1 LKIKSDFVTN
11 SSSVNYIVILP
22 SDFKIENYLSIREHA
37 NILDSSE
44 VHIDDVIESFNILMM
59 DGSISSDMYDDCP
72 RAFDYTLRI
81 LSELKV
87 IVQKVDTP
95 AGAPYVIVNI
105 EAHID
110 KIRER
115 LAKFSEK
122 QMEGISD
129 AIRPLEEDTGEAL
142 QSVQS
147 GN

>member
-1 LKIKSDFVTN
+1 MKFKSDFVTN

-59 DGSISSDMYDDCP
+59 DGSISSDVYDDCP

-129 AIRPLEEDTGEAL
+129 AIRPLEESVGETL
-142 QSVQS
+142 
-147 GN
+147 

>member
-1 LKIKSDFVTN
+1 LKFKSDFVTN

-22 SDFKIENYLSIREHA
+22 DDFKIENYLSIREHA

-129 AIRPLEEDTGEAL
+129 AVRPLEKSIGEAL
-142 QSVQS
+142 
-147 GN
+147 

>member
-1 LKIKSDFVTN
+1 MEEKLKFKSDFVTN

-44 VHIDDVIESFNILMM
+44 VHIDDVIESFNTLMM

-129 AIRPLEEDTGEAL
+129 AIRPLEKSAGETL
-142 QSVQS
+142 
-147 GN
+147 

>member
-1 LKIKSDFVTN
+1 
-11 SSSVNYIVILP
+11 
-22 SDFKIENYLSIREHA
+22 
-37 NILDSSE
+37 
-44 VHIDDVIESFNILMM
+44 MM
-59 DGSISSDMYDDCP
+59 DGSISSDVYDDCP

-129 AIRPLEEDTGEAL
+129 AIRPLEESVGETL
-142 QSVQS
+142 
-147 GN
+147 

>member
-1 LKIKSDFVTN
+1 MKIKSDFVTN
-11 SSSVNYIVILP
+11 SSSVNFIVILP

-44 VHIDDVIESFNILMM
+44 VHIDDVIESFDTLMM

-81 LSELKV
+81 LGELDV

-95 AGAPYVIVNI
+95 SGAPFVIVNI
-105 EAHID
+105 EAHVD

-115 LAKFSEK
+115 LAKFSEN
-122 QMEGISD
+122 QMERISD
-129 AIRPLEEDTGEAL
+129 AVRPLEENNGKTL